1 MSKHRT
7 GWFRSLY
14 YYFDWEY
21 ESDNDIPDEKSVRL
35 KQVLMRQVSLS
46 KLKLKKVMTNP
57 RLPPDLQPIKTKNK
71 VIISDTLDIIDIK
84 HNENI
89 FYVPPRTSP
98 INIVELS
105 QKQKQSR
112 YGYR

>member
-1 MSKHRT
+1 MSKHR
-7 GWFRSLY
+7 GFWRSMY
-14 YYFDWEY
+14 YYMNWEY
-21 ESDNDIPDEKSVRL
+21 NSDHDIPDEKSVRL

-46 KLKLKKVMTNP
+46 KLKLKKTRIHP

-71 VIISDTLDIIDIK
+71 VIIYDTLDIIDVK
-84 HNENI
+84 HDKNI

-98 INIVELS
+98 VNIVELS
-105 QKQKQSR
+105 QKQKQSK

>member
-1 MSKHRT
+1 MPKHQN
-7 GWFRSLY
+7 GWIRSFY
-14 YYFDWEY
+14 YYMDWDY
-21 ESDNDIPDEKSVRL
+21 ESNNDRPDEKSVRL

-46 KLKLKKVMTNP
+46 KLKLKKVRITP

-71 VIISDTLDIIDIK
+71 VIISDTLDIIDVK
-84 HNENI
+84 HDENI
-89 FYVPPRTSP
+89 FYCPPRTSP

>member
-1 MSKHRT
+1 MSKHKN
-7 GWFRSLY
+7 GWFRSFY
-14 YYFDWEY
+14 YYMDWKY
-21 ESDNDIPDEKSVRL
+21 DSDNDIPDEKSVRL

-46 KLKLKKVMTNP
+46 KLKLKKIRIIP

-71 VIISDTLDIIDIK
+71 VIISDTLDIIDVK
-84 HNENI
+84 HDENI
-89 FYVPPRTSP
+89 FYVPPRSSP

>member
-1 MSKHRT
+1 MPKNRKGWLRT
-7 GWFRSLY
+7 FY
-14 YYFDWEY
+14 YYMDWDY
-21 ESDNDIPDEKSVRL
+21 DSNNDIPDEKSVRL

-46 KLKLKKVMTNP
+46 KLKLKKTRIHP

-71 VIISDTLDIIDIK
+71 VIIYDTLDIIDVK
-84 HNENI
+84 HDKNI

-98 INIVELS
+98 VNIVELS
-105 QKQKQSR
+105 QKQKQSK

>member
-7 GWFRSLY
+7 GWIRTFY
-14 YYFDWEY
+14 YYMDWEY
-21 ESDNDIPDEKSVRL
+21 ESENDKPDEKTVKL

-46 KLKLKKVMTNP
+46 KLKLKKVRIAP

-71 VIISDTLDIIDIK
+71 VITLDIIDVK
-84 HNENI
+84 HDENI
-89 FYVPPRTSP
+89 FYVPPKTSP
-98 INIVELS
+98 TNEVELS
-105 QKQKQSR
+105 QKQTQSR

>member
-1 MSKHRT
+1 MPKNR
-7 GWFRSLY
+7 GFWRSVY
-14 YYFDWEY
+14 YYMDWDY
-21 ESDNDIPDEKSVRL
+21 QSDNDIPNEKSVRL

-46 KLKLKKVMTNP
+46 KLKLKKVRINP
-57 RLPPDLQPIKTKNK
+57 RVPPDLQPIKTKNK
-71 VIISDTLDIIDIK
+71 VIISDTLDIIDVK
-84 HNENI
+84 HDENI
-89 FYVPPRTSP
+89 FYCPPRTSP

>member
-1 MSKHRT
+1 MSKRR
-7 GWFRSLY
+7 GWVRSLY
-14 YYFDWEY
+14 YYMDWDY

-46 KLKLKKVMTNP
+46 KLKLKKIRITP

-71 VIISDTLDIIDIK
+71 VIISDTLDIIDVK
-84 HNENI
+84 HDENI

-98 INIVELS
+98 INIELS

>member
-1 MSKHRT
+1 MSNHRR
-7 GWFRSLY
+7 GWVRSLY
-14 YYFDWEY
+14 YYLDWDY
-21 ESDNDIPDEKSVRL
+21 ESNNDIPDEKSVRL

-46 KLKLKKVMTNP
+46 KLKLKKIRITP

-71 VIISDTLDIIDIK
+71 VIISDTLDIIDVK
-84 HNENI
+84 HDENI

-98 INIVELS
+98 INIELS

>member
-1 MSKHRT
+1 MPKNR
-7 GWFRSLY
+7 GFWRSVY
-14 YYFDWEY
+14 YYMDWDYQSE
-21 ESDNDIPDEKSVRL
+21 NDIPDEKSVRL

-46 KLKLKKVMTNP
+46 KLKLKKVMITP